1 MGSKHPAGSDT
12 GILKPSAAVCPAPR
26 AGVGSSGRRAGCSP
40 GCETGVAG
48 VLLCFL
54 HVWLFSRF
62 ALKEREMA
70 HYCSVGHSFS
80 LASGPPRPWGPPG
93 PHTDHASHSRH
104 GAWLPLG
111 VGVWGP
117 PGPCLE
123 LQRLC
128 SEAGPGSHSLSLPGL
143 STGTSSPSWKV
154 GPEGRELWECP
165 GHRPAAGWSGNQPA
179 QVVLS
184 SGVPARTGPSGPQAW
199 RTPRLLPCLR
209 RLPSEA
215 PGVCRRRQASPQ
227 CVALSGLRGGA
238 RAGPAA
244 ASWPVHR
251 FLPAGQPPALGC
263 QLCAIRCGCSRRP
276 QAPRAGGRPGAVAA
290 DIPEDTRLRTDAV
303 TWPRAQPGLAAWA
316 TSLAGVAGT
325 PGLRAEGRW
334 ALGRGPQHLSAD
346 PSKPCSCPPRK
357 RQPQAEQGQCPAV
370 LLCPLLI
377 LRAQRGSPSRKMA
390 GPALSHCP

>member
-70 HYCSVGHSFS
+70 HYCSMGHSFS

-165 GHRPAAGWSGNQPA
+165 GRRPAAGWSGNQPA
-179 QVVLS
+179 QVVLR
-184 SGVPARTGPSGPQAW
+184 SGVPARTGPG
-199 RTPRLLPCLR
+199 
-209 RLPSEA
+209 
-215 PGVCRRRQASPQ
+215 
-227 CVALSGLRGGA
+227 ALSQWA
-238 RAGPAA
+238 AGVAHTSP
-244 ASWPVHR
+244 SP
-251 FLPAGQPPALGC
+251 LPPPPAQRGP
-263 QLCAIRCGCSRRP
+263 RRV
-276 QAPRAGGRPGAVAA
+276 QAA
-290 DIPEDTRLRTDAV
+290 T
-303 TWPRAQPGLAAWA
+303 GLAAVRGA
-316 TSLAGVAGT
+316 QRAPGRSTCRAHSRLLARPPLSAGRTAPCTWVPAVCYSVWVQQT
-325 PGLRAEGRW
+325 PAGAQGRW
-334 ALGRGPQHLSAD
+334 AP
-346 PSKPCSCPPRK
+346 
-357 RQPQAEQGQCPAV
+357 
-370 LLCPLLI
+370 
-377 LRAQRGSPSRKMA
+377 GSGGSRR
-390 GPALSHCP
+390 S